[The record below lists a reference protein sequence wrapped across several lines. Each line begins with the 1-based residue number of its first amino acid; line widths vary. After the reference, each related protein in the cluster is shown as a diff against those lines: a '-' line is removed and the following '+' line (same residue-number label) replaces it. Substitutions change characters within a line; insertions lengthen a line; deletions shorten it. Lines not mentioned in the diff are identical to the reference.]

1 MQGVNTWLEQRPE
14 VHKWQPA
21 SKKAQN
27 SRLETVKRHSKDLK
41 PHITPLI
48 LLNKNLSY
56 QSVQRKAQN
65 SLDAVD
71 EDHSQVKYYLGLIDD
86 PLWKKVCRHVENMMG
101 PLCAIKIWECKLGSF
116 SSEEANIEID
126 CKTEEAAQFLK
137 KYAFVI
143 LGGLKIYFPALKE
156 LRIKMNAVCQP

>member
-27 SRLETVKRHSKDLK
+27 SRLETVKRHSKDL
-41 PHITPLI
+41 ITPLI
-48 LLNKNLSY
+48 LNKNLSY
-56 QSVQRKAQN
+56 QFAQRKAQN

-116 SSEEANIEID
+116 SSEENDIEVD
-126 CKTEEAAQFLK
+126 CKTQEAAQFLK

-143 LGGLKIYFPALKE
+143 LGGLKQYFPALKKLKVNCE
-156 LRIKMNAVCQP
+156 NSF